1 MTARLITTI
10 ALVVLPLVAC
20 TDSPTPAS
28 TYTPNPASTSTPN
41 PASTSTPSPTPIPAD
56 RIASSLEDLR
66 AADVALIDAFAAVNG
81 AFINTAAANA
91 SFANELAALN
101 AYAATL
107 HKALEA
113 YHVALEIALD
123 SYTGA
128 VEGLVGIAAYDQL
141 DFYETGVAALAA
153 MLIVRAAAYE
163 AYDTAREVGYQG
175 IQDAAYNATGEL
187 ERIAALDAFTK
198 DSDAL
203 LAASKDFSTASEAI
217 DVATYGLTY
226 GLMDALDITSER
238 TPSRHGSDYVM
249 AVLAALDAVDQ
260 GAVREAAREAAREA
274 YSTSPKAAFDAAFN
288 LMQVQYSSAIAAVPV
303 LTYTP
308 RPVNTPKPTSVP
320 VSVGTGIALEQ
331 IQAPFEK
338 LGFDFFKGSALDDND
353 RLIDYWV
360 GETFDPLAR
369 LEIYGSS
376 NNLTKIEMAVGAPFD
391 EVKGAYL
398 GLFLSLVLP
407 ESEVEGGA
415 NWMIDNIDEALDG
428 AKPEMKSEGLLSIS
442 MWYMSALNFL
452 WVTVTGG

>member
-28 TYTPNPASTSTPN
+28 TYTPNPASTSTP
-41 PASTSTPSPTPIPAD
+41 SPTPIPAD
-56 RIASSLEDLR
+56 RIASSLENMR
-66 AADVALIDAFAAVNG
+66 AADVALIDAFAAGNG
-81 AFINTAAANA
+81 EFINTAAANA

-107 HKALEA
+107 HKALKA

-128 VEGLVGIAAYDQL
+128 IAAYDQL
-141 DFYETGVAALAA
+141 DSYATGLAALGA

-217 DVATYGLTY
+217 AVAFYGHT
-226 GLMDALDITSER
+226 DALRDIILD
-238 TPSRHGSDYVM
+238 RHGSDYVM

-260 GAVREAAREAAREA
+260 GAVREAAREAGREA

-338 LGFDFFKGSALDDND
+338 LGFDFFKSSALDDND
-353 RLIDYWV
+353 RLIDYWI
-360 GETFDPLAR
+360 GESFDPLAR
-369 LEIYGSS
+369 LEIYGPS